1 MDRGA
6 LQQLRTLVGVLT
18 YNNGRQAR
26 ETLARFPA
34 TRDYGVVVHDDGSTD
49 DTPSILQGSGFEVIR
64 SEVNRGVGG
73 SIKRVARHA
82 RECGYDVLVIMA
94 GNSKDDP
101 AEIPRLLEPI
111 AELGYDYVQGSRFAP
126 GGRAENLPLF
136 RHVMVRVHALLFSA
150 LTGVRCTDALN
161 GFRAYRL
168 SLLFDAPRI
177 NVWQDWLD
185 TYEYETYLT
194 YKVLKLGYRATEVP
208 VVKSYASFA
217 RGEKYSH
224 IRPLVDWWRI
234 MRPLVYL
241 TLGLRS

>member
-6 LQQLRTLVGVLT
+6 LHPLRILVGVFT
-18 YNNGRQAR
+18 YNEGQRAR
-26 ETLARFPA
+26 ETLARFPE
-34 TRDYGVVVHDDGSTD
+34 TRDYDVIVHDDGSTD
-49 DTPSILQGSGFEVIR
+49 DTPSILLESGFEVIR
-64 SEVNRGVGG
+64 SEENQGLGG

-82 RECGYDVLVIMA
+82 RERGYDVLVLMA

-111 AELGYDYVQGSRFAP
+111 VERGYDYVQGSRFAA

-136 RHVMVRVHALLFSA
+136 RSIMVRAHAFLFTV
-150 LTGVRCTDALN
+150 LTGVRCTDTLN

-168 SLLFDAPRI
+168 NLLFDSPRI

-194 YKVLKLGYRATEVP
+194 YKVLKLGYRTTEVP